1 MNRLSARWKGY
12 VLAFVATLS
21 MSNVY
26 LFSKAA
32 LNSVHL
38 FQFGTYWFGFAII
51 LNLIYLA
58 YTGKLKTLKSIRKQ
72 NLPVLIIIGILETLG
87 TALFFL
93 GLNTME
99 NPANVSFLA
108 NLTPLF
114 VSVLGIAFLHDRFN
128 MIEVAGILLTLAGA
142 FILSYSPGAGTS
154 GLLRGSEYILL
165 SSLFFSISL
174 TLAKKNIESLD
185 PGILSLNRVIYLFLF
200 MLTASLISG
209 RSLIIP
215 GKTLLYISL
224 GSFLGPFLSAVVQYS
239 SLKYIEA
246 SRSMLIQSSKGL
258 FVLLGAFL
266 VFGILPGS
274 YQIGGGLLTI
284 TGIFLIITGKQGMTY
299 FYGKYRRPQIR
310 KTG

>member
-1 MNRLSARWKGY
+1 MNRLSNRWKGY

-38 FQFGTYWFGFAII
+38 FQFGTYWFGFALI

-58 YTGKLKTLKSIRKQ
+58 YTGKLKTLKSIRKK
-72 NLPVLIIIGILETLG
+72 NFPVLMILGILETLG

-93 GLNTME
+93 GLNAVE

-128 MIEVAGILLTLAGA
+128 MIEGAGILLTLVGA
-142 FILSYSPGAGTS
+142 FILSYSPGAGSS
-154 GLLRGSEYILL
+154 GY
-165 SSLFFSISL
+165 
-174 TLAKKNIESLD
+174 LD

-200 MLTASLISG
+200 MLIASLVSG
-209 RSLIIP
+209 RSLVIP

-246 SRSMLIQSSKGL
+246 SRSMLIQSSKGI

-284 TGIFLIITGKQGMTY
+284 TGIFLIITGKQGITY